1 MGSEASGRPQR
12 SARRGGRALAASV
25 ALLPVVLSF
34 AAQHKVLASDFW
46 RDDFLHLYDIVNDGV
61 LRFVFS
67 PYGGHV
73 YTLRNLIFA
82 LTYKAFGLDPVPYF
96 WCVILTHSL
105 NVFLLSAVLRRQT
118 GRPVLAALL
127 ATAWG
132 TSPIH
137 TAMLDWYSTYGH
149 TFCATMLLL
158 GMWNFLVGRDLEQRR
173 ARWLVALACLFVGAN
188 SFGVGAA
195 IALVFP
201 LAAALLM
208 PAGRGRKSAVLLFSA
223 LLFLVPLMY
232 VASPFL
238 SKLLG
243 TADTI
248 GDSMH
253 PAFLSA
259 WRSMPKMWGFL
270 VIFGT
275 WTLITGPGSPLIG
288 YVIALLPA
296 AAFCVIGMSLLM
308 SDAEARR
315 QSCAWLLMAA
325 AAYAIIAMGRT
336 FDYISLGQAL
346 SSAAR
351 VPRYHYVG
359 QLALCGALSVAI
371 ASFGRFDVT
380 RRTIVRG
387 IFGAGML
394 VLFFVNVRAGVN
406 HVSLPSTRGALTRFQ
421 QMVEKEANDQPP
433 EKAVCLENGPFES
446 VDIWVTGLRAGR
458 FPGLAGIFLITWN
471 DGKVNGRRVFF
482 IETHPAALKY
492 MYERKGKISVVM
504 LPPGFCPER
513 EESSG

>member
-1 MGSEASGRPQR
+1 MSSESSGRPQR
-12 SARRGGRALAASV
+12 SGEIGGRALAASL

-34 AAQHKVLASDFW
+34 AAQHKVLASEFW

-67 PYGGHV
+67 PYGGHL

-82 LTYKAFGLDPVPYF
+82 LTYKAFGLDPAPYF

-137 TAMLDWYSTYGH
+137 TGMLDWYSAYGQ
-149 TFCATMLLL
+149 TLCATMLLL
-158 GMWNFLVGRDLEQRR
+158 GMWNFLVGRDQEKRR
-173 ARWLVALACLFVGAN
+173 ARWLVALACLLVGAN
-188 SFGVGAA
+188 SFGVGAT

-201 LAAALLM
+201 LAAALSM
-208 PAGRGRKSAVLLFSA
+208 PAGRGRKSAMLFFSA

-232 VASPFL
+232 VVSPFL

-248 GDSMH
+248 GDSMN

-259 WRSMPKMWGFL
+259 WRSMPKMFGYL
-270 VIFGT
+270 VTFGT
-275 WTLITGPGSPLIG
+275 CTLITGPGAPLVG
-288 YVIALLPA
+288 DGLGLLPA
-296 AAFCVIGMSLLM
+296 AAFCVIGISLLM

-315 QSCAWLLMAA
+315 QLCAWLLMAA

-351 VPRYHYVG
+351 VPRYHYIG
-359 QLALCGALSVAI
+359 QMALCGALAVAL
-371 ASFGRFDVT
+371 ASFDRFNVS
-380 RRTIVRG
+380 RRMIVRG
-387 IFGAGML
+387 IFGAGMV
-394 VLFFVNVRAGVN
+394 VLILVNVRASVN
-406 HVSLPSTRGALTRFQ
+406 HVSWSSTRGALTRFQ
-421 QMVEKEANDQPP
+421 QMVEKKANDQPP
-433 EKAVCLENGPFES
+433 EKVVCLENGPFES

-471 DGKVNGRRVFF
+471 DGRVNGRRVFF
-482 IETHPAALKY
+482 IERYPAALKY
-492 MYERKGKISVVM
+492 MYEREGKISSVM
-504 LPPGFCPER
+504 LPPGFCPAG
-513 EESSG
+513 EE